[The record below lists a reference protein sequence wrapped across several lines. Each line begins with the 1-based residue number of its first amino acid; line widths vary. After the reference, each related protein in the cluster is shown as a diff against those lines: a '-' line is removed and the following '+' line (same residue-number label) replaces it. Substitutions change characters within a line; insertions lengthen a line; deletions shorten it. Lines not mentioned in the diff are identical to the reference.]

1 MENSSIE
8 ELKNVE
14 LEILKNF
21 IEICNKLN
29 LTYYLDCGTL
39 LGAIRHKGF
48 IPWDDDIDV
57 IMPRPDYDEFMQ
69 KAGELLKP
77 EYFLQN
83 YNTDKQFQQAFS
95 KIRDSRTTFI
105 EKEIINL
112 DINHGIYIDIFPL
125 DGYNPENE
133 EQNKKN
139 EENFYLLR
147 LQTQRRFEGF
157 KILPEKQEK
166 FKISDKKYGKMT
178 NYELNIEKE
187 KIAKQYDYD
196 KCKYVK
202 SYYSDFADNT
212 PIPKEIFEKGELKPF
227 ESIMANVPQ
236 GYDEYLERLYGD
248 YMKLPPLEKRVSKH
262 NAKVIDVNKSYK
274 EYINK

>member
-112 DINHGIYIDIFPL
+112 DINHGIYIDIFFL
-125 DGYNPENE
+125 YVYNTENE

-248 YMKLPPLEKRVSKH
+248 YMKLPPLEKRVSNH

>member
-248 YMKLPPLEKRVSKH
+248 YMKLPPLEKRVSNH
-262 NAKVIDVNKSYK
+262 NAKAIDVNKSYK

>member
-196 KCKYVK
+196 ECKYVK

-248 YMKLPPLEKRVSKH
+248 YMKLPPLEKRVSNH